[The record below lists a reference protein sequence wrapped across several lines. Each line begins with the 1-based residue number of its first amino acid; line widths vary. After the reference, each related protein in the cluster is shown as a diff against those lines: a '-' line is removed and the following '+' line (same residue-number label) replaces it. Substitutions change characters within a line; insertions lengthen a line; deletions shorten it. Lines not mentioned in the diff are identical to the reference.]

1 MSVFLNKHIILF
13 RVDTQRHMQAQT
25 ESRIL
30 ITLGTHKHVYRL
42 GKITLFCSIILLEIT
57 LGCTHVCE
65 VGSCTVS
72 DSDTPSHVGLK
83 IQTWK
88 FEITIWFF
96 RLSVCLSGKN
106 RAFYAYFTSCLS
118 FSGISYFKGSSKL
131 LFFKT
136 RRNESDRLVVDLM
149 IRCHGITLTHVSQY
163 ICNKDT
169 RKWITNATI

>member
-72 DSDTPSHVGLK
+72 DSDTP
-83 IQTWK
+83 
-88 FEITIWFF
+88 
-96 RLSVCLSGKN
+96 
-106 RAFYAYFTSCLS
+106 A
-118 FSGISYFKGSSKL
+118 
-131 LFFKT
+131 
-136 RRNESDRLVVDLM
+136 ESRGFNQNNNIL
-149 IRCHGITLTHVSQY
+149 
-163 ICNKDT
+163 DT
-169 RKWITNATI
+169 RLDDLNTILDHLNDEIFPLF